1 MKIRKMEIEGTI
13 VQVLGR
19 QEGISKAGKPWKKDE
34 YVLETPGTYPR
45 KVKFTIFGD
54 KCEDMRCEPGKTYVF
69 SFDLESREF
78 NGRWYTDVTVYA
90 MREANTAA
98 APGPSQPNPVISEP
112 SQPTYSAPS
121 FEAPV
126 GDASD
131 DLPF

>member
-1 MKIRKMEIEGTI
+1 MEIEGTI

-34 YVLETPGTYPR
+34 YVLETAGTYPR

-54 KCEDMRCEPGKTYVF
+54 KCNDLRCEPGKTYVF

-78 NGRWYTDVTVYA
+78 NGRWYTDVNVFA
-90 MREANTAA
+90 VREIGAQGNTMPQQQDLMVGEAH
-98 APGPSQPNPVISEP
+98 
-112 SQPTYSAPS
+112 QPTYSAPS
-121 FEAPV
+121 FEAPAV
-126 GDASD
+126 DASD